1 MEYTVFE
8 SRHLFDYLFMAK
20 CINITLTTVDLIVI
34 RHSNLSEISGID
46 TDIDRDTNILNMNT

>member
-8 SRHLFDYLFMAK
+8 RRHLFDYLCMAK

-34 RHSNLSEISGID
+34 RHSEISGID